1 MPGLKQPVR
10 LTMNSSPALV
20 PGSHASTNPGSNM
33 PQRHQLADLA
43 DTTNLAVQVAKTLR
57 AGDVI
62 ILTGEL
68 GAGKTTFTQAL
79 ADALGITAPITS
91 PTFVLARHH
100 THPDG
105 GLNLVHVDAYRVSA
119 ADELALLHLLS
130 SLPLEDVPIE
140 LRSGTT
146 AEIPFCYLD
155 LSVYGHR
162 TKSADF
168 FTDFFDVVVD
178 VPS

>member
-1 MPGLKQPVR
+1 
-10 LTMNSSPALV
+10 
-20 PGSHASTNPGSNM
+20 M

-105 GLNLVHVDAYRVSA
+105 GLNLVHVDAYRITG
-119 ADELALLHLLS
+119 ADELA
-130 SLPLEDVPIE
+130 SLDLESWLTDSVVVIEWGRGTAEALTDSYLDIE
-140 LRSGTT
+140 LIRPGASTDELITDFSDDEVDEPRT
-146 AEIPFCYLD
+146 AIISAYGPRWEGFD
-155 LSVYGHR
+155 LS
-162 TKSADF
+162 
-168 FTDFFDVVVD
+168 
-178 VPS
+178 